1 MHGHWGFFVLGVIF
15 LTVVMPMWLSAHYG
29 TRWRQSKKMTPDSER
44 MLAEMAELADKLQ
57 ARIDNME
64 RLLDAS
70 VPDWR
75 KKL

>member
-1 MHGHWGFFVLGVIF
+1 MHGNWGFFVLGIIF
-15 LTVVMPMWLSAHYG
+15 LTVVVPMWLSAHYG
-29 TRWRQSKKMTPDSER
+29 TRWRQAKRMTPDSER

>member
-1 MHGHWGFFVLGVIF
+1 MHGNWGFFVLGVIF
-15 LTVVMPMWLSAHYG
+15 LTVVVPMWLSAHYG
-29 TRWRQSKKMTPDSER
+29 TRWRQAKRMTPDSER